1 MSEID
6 NVKNLML
13 LAYRLKARRLR
24 FHNFEIEYGTHD
36 KMNIENKISTD
47 VEDKVPTE
55 DELLFWSTDYEPNI
69 KPHEPE

>member
-13 LAYRLKARRLR
+13 LAYRLKARRLK
-24 FHNFEIEYGTHD
+24 FNNFEIEYGPIAE
-36 KMNIENKISTD
+36 KTD
-47 VEDKVPTE
+47 VNLSDKPPTE

-69 KPHEPE
+69 KPESPE